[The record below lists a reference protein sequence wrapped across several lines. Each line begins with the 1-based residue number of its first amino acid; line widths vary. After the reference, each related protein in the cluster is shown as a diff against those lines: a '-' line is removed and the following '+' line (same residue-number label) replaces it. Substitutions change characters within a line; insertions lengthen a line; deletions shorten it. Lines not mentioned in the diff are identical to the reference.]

1 MSEPVFLRGF
11 LMAMLR
17 RGAMI
22 LWGSGLV
29 LSWLTP
35 GARVLAA
42 PPAAAADAGGA
53 GAKAAPAPPASAPA
67 NKVAPAHPAKPV
79 NAAQPA
85 RPATKT
91 PPHGGG
97 KGKTDGDAYVPPRG
111 QERSWFL
118 PAYNHNDKRSDI
130 GVPLVS
136 FLLPGFGQWLNE
148 DYTSGAVYSGA
159 AIAGYAYAINV
170 TSSDHL
176 AHQHEVMRQRA
187 RDHDVNEQNALA
199 QKDIAERKATLGT
212 LVAQGAGGLSLYHS
226 FRTSVATRRPA
237 GEYTFLVIDET
248 PMDLLAA
255 PLHFAYLARPTTY
268 IPLAI
273 GAAIAAYQINR
284 KPDKDTVRSHFSSAD
299 ALFMSSFS
307 YNAGTHEEAVFRGWV
322 MPVAREYGANDTW
335 SNVIQSVLFAAA
347 HLGSNSTPI
356 PQLLLGYDLG
366 YVAQKNHWALAE
378 GVFIH
383 AWWDV
388 IAFYAQYQFDWK
400 YAKQARI
407 DTPKPVLWA
416 PPLEW
421 HF

>member
-1 MSEPVFLRGF
+1 MSEPVFPRGF

-17 RGAMI
+17 RGVMI

-29 LSWLTP
+29 FSWLSP
-35 GARVLAA
+35 GARALAAPQSAADDAGSADAKAVAA
-42 PPAAAADAGGA
+42 PPA
-53 GAKAAPAPPASAPA
+53 PEHQVPPA
-67 NKVAPAHPAKPV
+67 NPAHPAS
-79 NAAQPA
+79 
-85 RPATKT
+85 KT
-91 PPHGGG
+91 LLHGG
-97 KGKTDGDAYVPPRG
+97 KVKTDGDAYVPPRD
-111 QERSWFL
+111 QEHSWFM
-118 PAYNHNDKRSDI
+118 PAYNHSDKRSDI
-130 GVPLVS
+130 GVPIVS

-187 RDHDVNEQNALA
+187 RDHEVSEQNALA
-199 QKDIAERKATLGT
+199 QKDIAERKATLGG

-226 FRTSVATRRPA
+226 FRTAVATRRPA

-255 PLHFAYLARPTTY
+255 PLHFGFLARPTTY

-273 GAAIAAYQINR
+273 GAAIAAIQVNR
-284 KPDKDTVRSHFSSAD
+284 KPDKDMVRSRFNSAD

-322 MPVAREYGANDTW
+322 MPMAREYGANDTW

-347 HLGSNSTPI
+347 HLGSNSTPL

-378 GVFIH
+378 GIFIH

-388 IAFYAQYQFDWK
+388 MAFYAQYQFDWK

-407 DTPKPVLWA
+407 DAPKPVLWA